1 MTLIKLVRGIV
12 AENAVYTAMG
22 VVSTVN
28 AISTIIM
35 QNVGGRVTEAVGLHG
50 LYYVLAALSALAI
63 VLCLF
68 LKTKNDTKV
77 FS

>member
-35 QNVGGRVTEAVGLHG
+35 QSVGGRVTEAVGLHG
-50 LYYVLAALSALAI
+50 FYYVLAALSALAI

>member
-35 QNVGGRVTEAVGLHG
+35 QNVGGRVTEAVSLHG
-50 LYYVLAALSALAI
+50 FYYVLAALSALAI